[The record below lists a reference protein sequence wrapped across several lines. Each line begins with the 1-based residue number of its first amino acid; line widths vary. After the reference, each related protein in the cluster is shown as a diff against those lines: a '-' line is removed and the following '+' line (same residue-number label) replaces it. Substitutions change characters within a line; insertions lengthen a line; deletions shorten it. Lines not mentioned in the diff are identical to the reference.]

1 MEERFLAIVVCMT
14 LVVVLN
20 IKRECL
26 ETKPSEAAKLALANV
41 VIDNQHLFSGTTGF
55 RNARNKLPW
64 LDAVT
69 YEDSR
74 LLSRDGKLNIN
85 NVSQILS

>member
-1 MEERFLAIVVCMT
+1 MDERFLAIVVCMI
-14 LVVVLN
+14 LVVILN
-20 IKRECL
+20 IRKECL
-26 ETKPSEAAKLALANV
+26 EIKPSEAAKIKLANSV
-41 VIDNQHLFSGTTGF
+41 VNNQHLFSGTTGF
-55 RNARNKLPW
+55 KNARNKLPW